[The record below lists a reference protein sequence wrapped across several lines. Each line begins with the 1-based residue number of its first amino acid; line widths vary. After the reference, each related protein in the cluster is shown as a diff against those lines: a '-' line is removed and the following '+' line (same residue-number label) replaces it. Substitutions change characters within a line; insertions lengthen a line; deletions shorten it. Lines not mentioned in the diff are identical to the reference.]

1 MRALLIT
8 LDGVEAVEHDGSLES
23 FYRLIGCDCMC
34 LAGVPDRGHAAW
46 VDDEGLF
53 KLKEGTQMTHV
64 AWHPQALAGRIL
76 VTGSD
81 EVGNTTPATL
91 SVEELVSQVVIGRLS
106 YA

>member
-1 MRALLIT
+1 MRALLIAP
-8 LDGVEAVEHDGSLES
+8 DGVKEVDHDGSLES
-23 FYRLIGCDCMC
+23 FYRLIGCECMC
-34 LAGVPDRGHAAW
+34 LAGRPAPEHDAW
-46 VDDEGLF
+46 VDDEGMF

-64 AWHPQALAGRIL
+64 AWHPQTLAGRVL

-81 EVGNTTPATL
+81 EIGNTTPATL